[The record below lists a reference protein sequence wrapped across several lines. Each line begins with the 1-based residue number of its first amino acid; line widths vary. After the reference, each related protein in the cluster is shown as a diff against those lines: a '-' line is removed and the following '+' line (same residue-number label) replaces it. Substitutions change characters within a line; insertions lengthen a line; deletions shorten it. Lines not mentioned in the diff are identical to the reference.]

1 VNVKYTIGA
10 YSPVEFGWRK
20 SCSQVGTHQGL
31 VISTSSSAHGGD
43 VYTNGAVV
51 VRCPVYS
58 VYIDRYFYFYIY

>member
-1 VNVKYTIGA
+1 MNVKYTLGA

-31 VISTSSSAHGGD
+31 VISTSPSVHGGD

-51 VRCPVYS
+51 VRSS
-58 VYIDRYFYFYIY
+58 VYVAYIQMCV